1 MPLIVKRKV
10 ANFFHDDDKHIINQA
25 VHDCHTIIQN
35 ASRLIRYYYLSWIS
49 EQRDIPSEY
58 LEIDNDLV
66 RMACIVVQGEIFHPR
81 NGKDKDK
88 KVRLFNDLQ
97 KVFQKLSQ
105 KHTDITYKSSLSLTH
120 ILSYNQSQLVTAYNN
135 NITEHFP
142 KYVKRCI
149 KYDLIKKGYEKSKSA
164 RIAWK
169 IMHGFMN
176 NNLQGMNDD
185 EEISSDD
192 VVLQFIDEKYKHFFP
207 PLYHHKK
214 KKTGEIYYVSR
225 YYDLQVYPMTYLY
238 YMVLINKEIEENHPD
253 GKLYQ
258 PLPFHHSFIPMHIR
272 LDTSGIAQLL
282 MDKTKI
288 TMFKN
293 LCINVYNEEPRI
305 SDKKDFLASTNVIFP
320 TFPMSDCEKHD
331 YATFTWMFLTNMYEY
346 KNYDA
351 IFHTRTKTNT
361 EYVFDNA
368 IVTDGIS
375 IGFQITEK
383 DKRKRKEYKTKKTED
398 EKEDDNTCDKKSVRN
413 TGKKRDLT
421 NTQMMDKKHGS
432 CDIGKNNIAVVTDGI
447 KVCRYTRKQR
457 NHDTCLFVRRKV
469 TIEKRKE
476 HGVEDIE
483 CHHLSE
489 YSPKSCNIIKFE
501 KYCDI
506 IEQKKKDLQHT
517 YIHPYFRQ
525 TKFMVYSKTK
535 SSEMKFI
542 DKVWKMFKDG
552 YNTREYKNGKYDKCA
567 TESMKHNASK
577 TITNR
582 SDFIIAI
589 GTGGSGMNNLKGT
602 ESSPNKKIQRTIL
615 SFFENSQGQEEMYT
629 SKTCPCC
636 KEISLKPKT
645 CIHGNKCKK
654 QEDRGKSYSKHGLLC
669 CTNIDCKRS
678 VWNRDLT
685 GSFNILVKF
694 HKRIGYDTCINHD
707 NPPLTR

>member
-1 MPLIVKRKV
+1 MHCCAR
-10 ANFFHDDDKHIINQA
+10 
-25 VHDCHTIIQN
+25 IQN
-35 ASRLIRYYYLSWIS
+35 
-49 EQRDIPSEY
+49 
-58 LEIDNDLV
+58 
-66 RMACIVVQGEIFHPR
+66 
-81 NGKDKDK
+81 
-88 KVRLFNDLQ
+88 
-97 KVFQKLSQ
+97 VFQKLSHT
-105 KHTDITYKSSLSLTH
+105 HTDITYKSSLSLTH

-149 KYDLIKKGYEKSKSA
+149 KYDLIKKGYENSKSA

-176 NNLQGMNDD
+176 NNLQNMKDD
-185 EEISSDD
+185 GEISSDD
-192 VVLQFIDEKYKHFFP
+192 AVLQLIDEKYKDFFP
-207 PLYHHKK
+207 PLYYHTK
-214 KKTGEIYYVSR
+214 KKTGEIYSVSR

-288 TMFKN
+288 AIFKN
-293 LCINVYNEEPRI
+293 LCKNVYNEEPRI
-305 SDKKDFLASTNVIFP
+305 SDKKDFLASTNIIFP
-320 TFPMSDCEKHD
+320 TLHMCDSDKHD
-331 YATFTWMFLTNMYEY
+331 YATFTWMFLTNMLEY

-351 IFHTRTKTNT
+351 IFHKRTKTDT

-368 IVTDGIS
+368 IITDGVS

-383 DKRKRKEYKTKKTED
+383 EKRKRKQYKKGKIDD
-398 EKEDDNTCDKKSVRN
+398 EKQEDDTECDKREKCDA
-413 TGKKRDLT
+413 KKRKTLT
-421 NTQMMDKKHGS
+421 NAEMIKMKNLSGDL
-432 CDIGKNNIAVVTDGI
+432 GKNNIAYITDGI
-447 KVCRYTRKQR
+447 KGCRYTKRQR
-457 NHDTCLFVRRKV
+457 NHDTCLNVRRNV
-469 TIEKRKE
+469 TLEKRRE
-476 HGVEDIE
+476 YGIEDIE
-483 CHHLSE
+483 CHYLSE
-489 YSPKSCNIIKFE
+489 YSPKSCNVIKFE

-506 IEQKKKDLQHT
+506 IEQKKKDFLIT
-517 YIHPYFRQ
+517 YKHPYFRQ
-525 TKFMVYSKTK
+525 TKFMVYCKTK

-552 YNTREYKNGKYDKCA
+552 YNTRNYKNGKYDKCA

-577 TITNR
+577 SITNR
-582 SDFIIAI
+582 RDLIIAI

-636 KEISLKPKT
+636 KEITLRQKT
-645 CIHGNKCKK
+645 CIHGEKCKK
-654 QEDRGKSYSKHGLLC
+654 QENKGKSYSKHGLLC
-669 CTNIDCKRS
+669 CTNIACKSS
-678 VWNRDLT
+678 VWNRDFT
-685 GSFNILVKF
+685 GSFNILQKF
-694 HKRIGYDTCINHD
+694 HTRIGYSACISND
-707 NPPLTR
+707 NPSLTR

>member
-1 MPLIVKRKV
+1 
-10 ANFFHDDDKHIINQA
+10 
-25 VHDCHTIIQN
+25 
-35 ASRLIRYYYLSWIS
+35 
-49 EQRDIPSEY
+49 
-58 LEIDNDLV
+58 
-66 RMACIVVQGEIFHPR
+66 MACIVVQGETFHPR

-88 KVRLFNDLQ
+88 KVRLFNALQ
-97 KVFQKLSQ
+97 KVFQKLSHT
-105 KHTDITYKSSLSLTH
+105 HTDITYKSSLSLTH
-120 ILSYNQSQLVTAYNN
+120 ILCYNQSQLVTAYNN

-176 NNLQGMNDD
+176 NNLQNMMDD
-185 EEISSDD
+185 GEISSDD
-192 VVLQFIDEKYKHFFP
+192 IVLQLIDQKYKDFFP
-207 PLYHHKK
+207 PLYHHTK
-214 KKTGEIYYVSR
+214 KKTGENYSVSR

-288 TMFKN
+288 AIFKN
-293 LCINVYNEEPRI
+293 LCKNVYNEEPRI
-305 SDKKDFLASTNVIFP
+305 SDKKDFLASTNIIFP
-320 TFPMSDCEKHD
+320 TLPMSDSEKHD
-331 YATFTWMFLTNMYEY
+331 YATFTWMFLTNMLEY

-351 IFHTRTKTNT
+351 IFHTRTKTDT

-368 IVTDGIS
+368 IITDGIS

-383 DKRKRKEYKTKKTED
+383 EKRKRKQYKKKEI
-398 EKEDDNTCDKKSVRN
+398 EGGKEEDDKECEKREEYDV
-413 TGKKRDLT
+413 KKRKTLT
-421 NTQMMDKKHGS
+421 NTEMIKMKNAS
-432 CDIGKNNIAVVTDGI
+432 CDLGKNNIAFITDGI
-447 KVCRYTRKQR
+447 KGCRYTKKQR
-457 NHDTCLFVRRKV
+457 NHDTCLHVRRKV
-469 TIEKRKE
+469 TLEKRRE
-476 HGVEDIE
+476 YGIEDIE

-489 YSPKSCNIIKFE
+489 YSPKSCDVIKFE

-506 IEQKKKDLQHT
+506 IEQKKKDLLLT
-517 YIHPYFRQ
+517 YTHPYFRQ

-552 YNTREYKNGKYDKCA
+552 YNTREYKNGKYEKCA

-577 TITNR
+577 SITNR
-582 SDFIIAI
+582 RDLIIAI

-636 KEISLKPKT
+636 REVTLTQKT
-645 CIHGNKCKK
+645 CIHGEKCKK
-654 QEDRGKSYSKHGLLC
+654 QENRGKSYSKHGLLC
-669 CTNIDCKRS
+669 CTNIACKSS
-678 VWNRDLT
+678 VWNRDFT
-685 GSFNILVKF
+685 GSFNILRKF
-694 HKRIGYDTCINHD
+694 HIRIGYSACINND
-707 NPPLTR
+707 NSPLTR